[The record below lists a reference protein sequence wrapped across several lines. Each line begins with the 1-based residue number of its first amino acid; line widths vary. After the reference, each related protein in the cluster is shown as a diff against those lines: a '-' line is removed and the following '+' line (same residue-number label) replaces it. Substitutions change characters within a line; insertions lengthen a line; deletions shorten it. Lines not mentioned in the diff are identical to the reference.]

1 MALAKAQ
8 ELPRAERT
16 RQVVGLAVGQPEWRI
31 LIVEDGEDNRRLLR
45 QLLEPLGFAVR
56 KAENGEEGV
65 ALWQDW
71 RPHLIWMD
79 MRMPVLDGYAAARQI
94 KDQDDSEATRI
105 VALTASAFEEDRDKV
120 PTPPSYPPLIWRP
133 CPSIGAKRPTSRLGI
148 HTKRN
153 PPLDP
158 TG

>member
-1 MALAKAQ
+1 
-8 ELPRAERT
+8 
-16 RQVVGLAVGQPEWRI
+16 VVGLAVGQPEWRI

-56 KAENGEEGV
+56 EAENGEEGV

-120 PTPPSYPPLIWRP
+120 PTLPSYPPLIWRP